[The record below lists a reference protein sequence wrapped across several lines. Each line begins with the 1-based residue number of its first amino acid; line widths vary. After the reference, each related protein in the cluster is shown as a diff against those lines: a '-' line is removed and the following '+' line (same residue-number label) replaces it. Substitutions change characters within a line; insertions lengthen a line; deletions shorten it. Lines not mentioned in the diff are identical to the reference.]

1 MRVKIL
7 VEFDVEAR
15 SHEDAK
21 DTVMK
26 ELHFNDIWRREP
38 YVYGIV
44 DMKIVKEREDA

>member
-26 ELHFNDIWRREP
+26 ELNYNDIWRREP
-38 YVYGIV
+38 YAYGIV